1 VQGWAAVGG
10 AGQVEAGVAGQ
21 AAAGGGAGVG
31 ACVRWGDFVSY
42 SNPSGPDPF
51 TSSPAKQVMSWSP
64 PMPNHTINHD

>member
-31 ACVRWGDFVSY
+31 ACVRWGDCLL
-42 SNPSGPDPF
+42 
-51 TSSPAKQVMSWSP
+51 
-64 PMPNHTINHD
+64 